1 MNFKKIYGLIL
12 GVIVAGLTSCSSDLN
27 NEEKA
32 PVSPNET
39 AKRALSISTGDA
51 KTRSEVN
58 IDAGNKWVTGDKF
71 MAYNRTFTGPSSE
84 SRFGLLTASSTGTRT
99 TLDGVIACKDNDELG
114 IFYPGSYVTGFDQG
128 KMSVN
133 MTASYINGNKGQDGS
148 VENLKYFDYSYGK
161 GTVTVNG
168 ASASGSVDMKKL
180 YSVLEL
186 DFTAGGVKLTNI
198 KKLVLS
204 NVYTEAVY
212 NIPNNELENYET
224 GAIEVNS
231 PVELK
236 KVYVAILPKSHF
248 SPTFEVYTADNK
260 AYRFTV
266 NDPNFNLVA
275 AKVYPITVAVKEFT
289 PNPPYIEIGDVKW
302 GKYNLQYTP
311 NSKTVGWKDGYH
323 LAKNPWDYFYT
334 QSSPMTQQQS
344 VRDVDDNSKFDH
356 FRWGDI
362 SYAYDYSY
370 NSPDVVQHY
379 DGSTGSI
386 LKKNNNGYGDL
397 PYYASNGNWRLP
409 TKKDYEDLMSH
420 TAQYIGYYSDGT
432 NDILGVLFVPNP
444 TDRSEIGYTVT
455 KDGKTNRVSNS
466 KAVVNNLY
474 KPGWADNYKAAN
486 SKLIKFTKE
495 DLDKGIFFPAAGWYY
510 PDSKKLQNPGRQG
523 TYWTADAVNSTQAVS
538 FTFTFDA
545 QQATFT
551 SSVGL
556 VSFNPHKHTMYS
568 IRPIY
573 IGQ

>member
-12 GVIVAGLTSCSSDLN
+12 GVIALGLTSCSSDLN

-32 PVSPNET
+32 PVGPNET

-71 MAYNRTFTGPSSE
+71 MAFNRTFTGSSSE
-84 SRFGLLTASSTGTRT
+84 SRYGVLTASSTGTRT

-128 KMSVN
+128 KMPVV
-133 MTASYINGNKGQDGS
+133 MTKSYINSDKGQDGS

-161 GTVTVNG
+161 GKVTVNG

-260 AYRFTV
+260 AYRFTI

-289 PNPPYIEIGDVKW
+289 PNPPYIEIDGIRW

-334 QSSPMTQQQS
+334 ESSPMNLEPNVVKFPS
-344 VRDVDDNSKFDH
+344 SNADNAKFDH

-362 SYAYDYSY
+362 SKAHSFAYD
-370 NSPDVVQHY
+370 DKDHY
-379 DGSTGSI
+379 DTSVENI
-386 LKKNNNGYGDL
+386 EKKNSNNEYGDIA
-397 PYYASNGNWRLP
+397 YYASKGDWRLP
-409 TKKDYEDLMSH
+409 NAAEFESLMKN
-420 TAQYIGYYSDGT
+420 TTEYIGYYPSEAGDV
-432 NDILGVLFVPNP
+432 LGVLFVP
-444 TDRSEIGYTVT
+444 DGVAHGKIIGKNGQVVGNSNEN
-455 KDGKTNRVSNS
+455 KNISGFSGK
-466 KAVVNNLY
+466 
-474 KPGWADNYKAAN
+474 NYRT
-486 SKLIKFTKE
+486 STIVRKFTAE
-495 DLDKGIFFPAAGWYY
+495 EISKGIFFPATGTFTNYSSGPTNLNNAGRMGY
-510 PDSKKLQNPGRQG
+510 
-523 TYWTADAVNSTQAVS
+523 YWTADCFNATQAKS
-538 FTFTFDA
+538 FTFQFTANGRVMF
-545 QQATFT
+545 AT
-551 SSVGL
+551 VGN
-556 VSFNPHKHTMYS
+556 SRADDIFPPKNNMYS

>member
-161 GTVTVNG
+161 GKVTVNG

>member
-12 GVIVAGLTSCSSDLN
+12 GVIAIGLTSCSSDLN

-32 PVSPNET
+32 PVGPNET
-39 AKRALSISTGDA
+39 AVRSLSIATGDA

-58 IDAGNKWVTGDKF
+58 IDAGNKWVAGDRF
-71 MAYNRTFTGPSSE
+71 MAFNRTFTGSSSE
-84 SRFGLLTASSTGTRT
+84 SRYGVLTASSTGTRT
-99 TLDGVIACKDNDELG
+99 TLEGDIACKDNDELG

-128 KMSVN
+128 KMPVV
-133 MTASYINGNKGQDGS
+133 MTASYINDNKGQDGS
-148 VENLKYFDYSYGK
+148 KENLKYFDYSYGK
-161 GTVTVNG
+161 GKVTVNG

>member
-148 VENLKYFDYSYGK
+148 KENLKYFDYSYGK

-289 PNPPYIEIGDVKW
+289 PNPPYIEIGGVKW
-302 GKYNLQYTP
+302 GKYNLQYSTGTKV
-311 NSKTVGWKDGYH
+311 NGWVDGYH
-323 LAKNPWDYFYT
+323 LAENPWDYYT
-334 QSSPMTQQQS
+334 TETIADPLAKTKMTLGAYDPNN
-344 VRDVDDNSKFDH
+344 VKFDH

-362 SYAYDYSY
+362 EYAYNYEYSHKMTY
-370 NSPDVVQHY
+370 WTTPSDIQGVISSDKKHGDLAAYASNNKWKLPSATDFNNLMKATAEYIGYFVDDNGNKIYGILFDPNVPNTLKGKVV
-379 DGSTGSI
+379 D
-386 LKKNNNGYGDL
+386 KNNNPLGSSNSAIPIRPVEDKLRQFTKSDFENALFFPMAGVYGDYNGYL
-397 PYYASNGNWRLP
+397 DKVGSQGGYWTSTSNPNGTQASAFQPQYMTNGA
-409 TKKDYEDLMSH
+409 H
-420 TAQYIGYYSDGT
+420 TEVS
-432 NDILGVLFVPNP
+432 P
-444 TDRSEIGYTVT
+444 
-455 KDGKTNRVSNS
+455 GKT
-466 KAVVNNLY
+466 
-474 KPGWADNYKAAN
+474 
-486 SKLIKFTKE
+486 
-495 DLDKGIFFPAAGWYY
+495 
-510 PDSKKLQNPGRQG
+510 
-523 TYWTADAVNSTQAVS
+523 
-538 FTFTFDA
+538 
-545 QQATFT
+545 
-551 SSVGL
+551 SSAML
-556 VSFNPHKHTMYS
+556 AKYFMYS

-573 IGQ
+573 VGQ

>member
-12 GVIVAGLTSCSSDLN
+12 GVIAAGLTSCSSDLN

-32 PVSPNET
+32 PVGPNET
-39 AKRALSISTGDA
+39 AVRSLSIATGDA

-58 IDAGNKWVTGDKF
+58 IDAGNKWVAGDKF

-84 SRFGLLTASSTGTRT
+84 SRYGVLTASSTGTRT
-99 TLDGVIACKDNDELG
+99 TLEGVIACKDNDELG

-128 KMSVN
+128 KMPVV
-133 MTASYINGNKGQDGS
+133 MTASYINDNKGQDGS
-148 VENLKYFDYSYGK
+148 KENLKYFDYSYGK
-161 GTVTVNG
+161 GKVTVNG
-168 ASASGSVDMKKL
+168 TSASGSVDMKKL

-186 DFTAGGVKLTNI
+186 DFTANGVKLTNI

-289 PNPPYIEIGDVKW
+289 PNPPYIQIGGVKW

>member
-12 GVIVAGLTSCSSDLN
+12 GVIAAGLTSCSSDLN

-71 MAYNRTFTGPSSE
+71 MAFNRTFTGPSSE
-84 SRFGLLTASSTGTRT
+84 SRFGILTASSTGTRT

-114 IFYPGSYVTGFDQG
+114 IFYPGTFVTGHDQG
-128 KMSVN
+128 KMPVV
-133 MTASYINGNKGQDGS
+133 MTKSYINSDKGQDGS

-161 GTVTVNG
+161 GKVTVNG

-231 PVELK
+231 PVALE
-236 KVYVAILPKSHF
+236 KVYVAILPQNHF
-248 SPTFEVYTADNK
+248 SPTFEVYTTDNK
-260 AYRFTV
+260 SYRFAV
-266 NDPNFNLVA
+266 NTPNFNLVA
-275 AKVYPITVAVKEFT
+275 AKVYPFTVQVKEFT
-289 PNPPYIEIGDVKW
+289 PEPVTPPYIEIGGVKW
-302 GKYNLQYTP
+302 GKYNLQYSTGTKV
-311 NSKTVGWKDGYH
+311 NGWVDGYH
-323 LAKNPWDYFYT
+323 LAKNPWDYYT
-334 QSSPMTQQQS
+334 TDDIKTPLVGDRAPMKPNPFDPNNVQ
-344 VRDVDDNSKFDH
+344 FDH

-362 SYAYDYSY
+362 EKAYDYRY
-370 NSPDVVQHY
+370 AAKTHY
-379 DGSTGSI
+379 WDTTNDISGGVKSD
-386 LKKNNNGYGDL
+386 KEYGDL
-397 PYYASNGNWRLP
+397 ATYASNGKWRLP
-409 TKKDYEDLMSH
+409 KAQEFDKLMSN
-420 TAQYIGYYSDGT
+420 TAEYIGYYV
-432 NDILGVLFVPNP
+432 NDEGNTIYGVLFDQNVPQNLKNKVVDKNNVVISSSNQAAP
-444 TDRSEIGYTVT
+444 KSID
-455 KDGKTNRVSNS
+455 KNRLRKFEKSDFESALFFPMAGVYDDY
-466 KAVVNNLY
+466 NNLM
-474 KPGWADNYKAAN
+474 KVG
-486 SKLIKFTKE
+486 T
-495 DLDKGIFFPAAGWYY
+495 GAG
-510 PDSKKLQNPGRQG
+510 
-523 TYWTADAVNSTQAVS
+523 YWTSTS
-538 FTFTFDA
+538 F
-545 QQATFT
+545 
-551 SSVGL
+551 SSTNAKAFMPQVFNNGSLTQVFGGL
-556 VSFNPHKHTMYS
+556 TNTRLPKSNMYS